1 MDEIAL
7 QDRYGADDIC
17 FGCGPQNPRGLR
29 IKSRVAGDEVVAD
42 WSPGPDVEAFPGIL
56 NGGIVATLLDCHS
69 WWTAAHHLM
78 LAEALDQPPSI
89 VTADLAVG
97 YQRPTPSDRPVH
109 LSARITETTDRR
121 TTVDAVLTSDGVTT
135 ATATSTFI
143 AVRPGHPAFGTR

>member
-42 WSPGPDVEAFPGIL
+42 WSPEPDLEAFPGIL

-78 LAEALDQPPSI
+78 LAGALDQPPSI
-89 VTADLAVG
+89 VTADLSVG

-121 TTVDAVLTSDGVTT
+121 TTVDAVLKSGGVTT

-143 AVRPGHPAFGTR
+143 AVRPGHPAYGTR